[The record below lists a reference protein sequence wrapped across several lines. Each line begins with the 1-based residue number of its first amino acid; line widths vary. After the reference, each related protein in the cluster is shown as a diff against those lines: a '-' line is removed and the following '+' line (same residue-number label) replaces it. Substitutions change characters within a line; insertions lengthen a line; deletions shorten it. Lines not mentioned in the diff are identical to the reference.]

1 MEIWEAQ
8 LASEYVL
15 QGEMCFC
22 LFVIIDREG
31 LWLVL
36 LRNLTK
42 TTRRQCQRSRGCF
55 SQNQKSSYVY
65 FERNRKGR
73 GRYNAPKIFNSHERK
88 KGTDKLIQ
96 LTTIASVNY
105 LHIALKELQI
115 FIHLQRP
122 AVESIHNMYY
132 VYT

>member
-1 MEIWEAQ
+1 MR
-8 LASEYVL
+8 SEYVL

-42 TTRRQCQRSRGCF
+42 TTRRQWQRSRGCF

-65 FERNRKGR
+65 FDMNHKGR
-73 GRYNAPKIFNSHERK
+73 GRYNAPKMNGK
-88 KGTDKLIQ
+88 
-96 LTTIASVNY
+96 
-105 LHIALKELQI
+105 KELT
-115 FIHLQRP
+115 
-122 AVESIHNMYY
+122 S
-132 VYT
+132 